1 HMGDIY
7 PELRERLS
15 FTQEIA
21 LKEEERFL
29 STLENGER
37 RLRTMLVDKKE
48 LTGEELFSLHDT
60 YGFPLELV
68 EEMVEGTGVK
78 LDREGNEAA
87 VERQR
92 ERGRE
97 AIGDREYLGN
107 VQVYTELFDK
117 TGNSVFSGYRTM
129 RDRSTVMG
137 LVKEGIEVD

>member
-1 HMGDIY
+1 MGVIS
-7 PELRERLS
+7 ELRRA
-15 FTQEIA
+15 FFHQEITEGG
-21 LKEEERFL
+21 KRFL

-78 LDREGNEAA
+78 LDREGYEAA
-87 VERQR
+87 MERQR

-137 LVKEGIEVD
+137 LVKENRSRFAFAG